1 MPSKINPLIMIF
13 YSLLLL
19 QTSTKSRMKQGF
31 DCRYMRRF
39 QLDLLHER
47 LLAYSKL

>member
-31 DCRYMRRF
+31 DCRY
-39 QLDLLHER
+39 EEVSTGSV
-47 LLAYSKL
+47 A